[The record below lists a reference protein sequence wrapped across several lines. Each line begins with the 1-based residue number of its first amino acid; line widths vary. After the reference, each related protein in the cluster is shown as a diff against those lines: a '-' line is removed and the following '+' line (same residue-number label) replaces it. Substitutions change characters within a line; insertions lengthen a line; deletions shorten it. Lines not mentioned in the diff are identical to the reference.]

1 MDEWNVA
8 SYFITSSR
16 VYGDFLWK
24 VRYWYQNHLPEE
36 KVGMGTV
43 ITENIKHEILS
54 WTGVTSNPYQYGGVE
69 FHVNKRDMGHIHG
82 EKLG

>member
-1 MDEWNVA
+1 
-8 SYFITSSR
+8 
-16 VYGDFLWK
+16 
-24 VRYWYQNHLPEE
+24 
-36 KVGMGTV
+36 MGTV

-82 EKLG
+82 EKLGIENLLC